1 MRSSFAC
8 RKDTLYPPRTKG
20 SQSVV
25 ESPHI
30 GRFPHP
36 MDIRARVHNASIQDA
51 RLWLPQNRLSRPTG
65 IRSHVRIAGTP
76 GDLLLQQR
84 NRRTVHP
91 TNGSHARV
99 HT

>member
-1 MRSSFAC
+1 
-8 RKDTLYPPRTKG
+8 
-20 SQSVV
+20 
-25 ESPHI
+25 
-30 GRFPHP
+30 